1 MNNFL
6 SPQSP
11 DVDLTDHVDLTDLIL
26 SSDAADGF
34 FQHVSAADGLGFL
47 LITAFGLA
55 LALVYIPI
63 RLFLTITARSRRL
76 KLLQRIRKLRE
87 SMNEPVDKGA

>member
-6 SPQSP
+6 TLLNS
-11 DVDLTDHVDLTDLIL
+11 DVKVSELLVSSDGSERIFDHV
-26 SSDAADGF
+26 SGGDGW
-34 FQHVSAADGLGFL
+34 AFL

-55 LALVYIPI
+55 MALVYIPI

-87 SMNEPVDKGA
+87 VIAEPINKNS

>member
-6 SPQSP
+6 ILLNS
-11 DVDLTDHVDLTDLIL
+11 DVKISELLL
-26 SSDAADGF
+26 SSDSPERIFDHISGG
-34 FQHVSAADGLGFL
+34 DGLGFL
-47 LITAFGLA
+47 LISAFGLA
-55 LALVYIPI
+55 MALVYIPI

-87 SMNEPVDKGA
+87 AITEPINKNN